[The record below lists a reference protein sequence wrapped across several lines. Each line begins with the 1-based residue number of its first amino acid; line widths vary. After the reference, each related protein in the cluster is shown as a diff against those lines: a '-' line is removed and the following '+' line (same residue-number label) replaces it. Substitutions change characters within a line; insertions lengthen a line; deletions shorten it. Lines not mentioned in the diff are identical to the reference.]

1 MEQGINTII
10 VETKKEL
17 VNAINS
23 AIGKGLPIAVVE
35 LMLDSVTSEVKGLV
49 EKALANEK
57 QKAEEEENTKNAQIP
72 YVEGEN

>member
-17 VNAINS
+17 VDAING

-57 QKAEEEENTKNAQIP
+57 QKAEEEENTKNTQIP
-72 YVEGEN
+72 YIEGEN